1 MKNALFLIAKEN
13 FRDEELFEPRK
24 ILETAGIET
33 TITSIETGIATG
45 SRGGSVK
52 IDKPIKDIHMEDYD
66 ILILVGGPG
75 TPTLGDYE
83 EVLALIRKAKEL
95 RKPLAAIC
103 IAPYLLAKAGVITG
117 KKATSFP
124 GEPAIS
130 EFTRQGVTRIQQPLL
145 RDGNLITAD
154 GPASAKDFGQEI
166 VAMLTA

>member
-1 MKNALFLIAKEN
+1 MHALFLIAKEN
-13 FRDEELFEPRK
+13 FRDEELFEPQK
-24 ILETAGIET
+24 ILKTAGIET
-33 TITSIETGIATG
+33 TVTSVEDGMATG

-66 ILILVGGPG
+66 ILILIGGPG
-75 TPTLGDYE
+75 SPALGDYE
-83 EVLALIRKAKEL
+83 EVINLIKKAHSLA
-95 RKPLAAIC
+95 KPLAAIC

-130 EFTRQGVTRIQQPLL
+130 EFIRKGVTRIQQPVLT
-145 RDGNLITAD
+145 DGDLITAD

-166 VAMLTA
+166 IKLLSA